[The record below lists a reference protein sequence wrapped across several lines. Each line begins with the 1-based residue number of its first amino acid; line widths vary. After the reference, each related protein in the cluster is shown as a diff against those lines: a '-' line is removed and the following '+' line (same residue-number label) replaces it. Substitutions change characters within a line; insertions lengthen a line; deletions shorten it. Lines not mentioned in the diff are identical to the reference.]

1 MITPMTSPNSNNITS
16 SGSNAQVSCK
26 GGNLEQNTL
35 EAELYESTGPTERA
49 EPSESTVPPTLTA
62 TTEPTESPATTEPT
76 ASSAK
81 ILVMHASVGSGHRAA
96 AEAIAYALRKKIAS
110 GEKLTPTQPSNIE
123 VEVLDSLDF
132 ARFPI
137 DGNKTAS
144 GFVGPTRPLY
154 DVFWRYFFTGRILW
168 HGGQQWLRVMFP
180 RFASWVREN
189 KPVAIV
195 CTHIT
200 AANIAVGARRKLKM
214 NFPILCV
221 PTDYEVEGQWP
232 HIYTDLFCAANRY
245 MAETL
250 RARRIPDERVLV
262 TGIPVNPCFSQ
273 PHDRAKA
280 RKKWG
285 FDDNTKV
292 ALVLAGAKLPKP
304 YLRLRETLDKLFAH
318 LDNFPHMKFVF
329 VAGND
334 EEYALSIKKNA
345 QLQGIDNVEVLG
357 YVDNMPELMSA
368 CDFTICKAGGLTV
381 TECLCAR
388 NPMVLVG
395 KAYGQEKANV
405 RMLTSR
411 GAALHVQTWREL
423 LETIYYIDKDETMLD
438 SLLRNV
444 EMVRQ
449 PNAANDIAKA
459 TLEMAYSPVTDEES
473 KRRIKYHF
481 LIGIGDKPAHTR

>member
-1 MITPMTSPNSNNITS
+1 MITADSHNTMPG
-16 SGSNAQVSCK
+16 SGSNPETMQANH
-26 GGNLEQNTL
+26 G
-35 EAELYESTGPTERA
+35 AADYPTTPNSIPRISRK
-49 EPSESTVPPTLTA
+49 P
-62 TTEPTESPATTEPT
+62 
-76 ASSAK
+76 K

-96 AEAIAYALRKKIAS
+96 AEAIAHALRDEVAS
-110 GEKLTPTQPSNIE
+110 GSKATPWQPDGID

-144 GFVGPTRPLY
+144 GFVGPTRPFY

-168 HGGQQWLRVMFP
+168 NGGQQWLRVMFP
-180 RFASWVREN
+180 KFANWVRDN
-189 KPVAIV
+189 QPAAIV

-200 AANIAVGARRKLKM
+200 AANIAVGARRKLRM
-214 NFPILCV
+214 DFPILCV

-250 RARRIPDERVLV
+250 RARRIPEKRILV
-262 TGIPVNPCFSQ
+262 TGIPVNPSFSQ
-273 PHDRAKA
+273 EHDRESA
-280 RKKWG
+280 RRKWG
-285 FDDNTKV
+285 FDDRTKA

-304 YLRLRETLDKLFAH
+304 YLRLRETLDKLLPH
-318 LDNFPHMKFVF
+318 LSNFPDMKFMF

-334 EEYALSIKKNA
+334 EAYAASLRRNVS
-345 QLQGIDNVEVLG
+345 LQGVDNVEVLG
-357 YVDNMPELMSA
+357 YVDDMPELMTA

-438 SLLRNV
+438 SLLCNV
-444 EMVRQ
+444 EMVRL
-449 PNAANDIAKA
+449 PNAARDIAKA
-459 TLEMAYSPVTDEES
+459 TLEMGYSPVSEDDAQ
-473 KRRIKYHF
+473 RRIRYHF
-481 LIGIGDKPAHTR
+481 LVGIGDKPAHTR